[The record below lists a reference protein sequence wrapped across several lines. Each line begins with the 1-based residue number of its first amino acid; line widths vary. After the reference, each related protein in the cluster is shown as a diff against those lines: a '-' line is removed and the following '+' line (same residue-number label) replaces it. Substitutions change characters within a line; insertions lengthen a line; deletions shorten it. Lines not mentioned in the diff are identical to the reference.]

1 MFVVFLVACGSQS
14 VEPIIDNNSI
24 PVANAGEDIKTTTD
38 RSISIEGDASF
49 DPDGDT
55 ITYNWSFTRK
65 PETSSLDESAFRNNK
80 TSLSQ
85 TDFFPDVK
93 GLYIVSLIV
102 IDSQGAESIPDDVI
116 VQVDEGQPPVAIAGM
131 DQNILE
137 GEEVL
142 LDGGASYDPLG
153 RELTYFWNIASQP
166 QASSVTIS
174 EADSVQASIKPDVS
188 GFYLISLQV
197 DNGGAKSEPDVL
209 QISVTAENP
218 LPPEAILG
226 EDVSGLYTCSNYT
239 LDGSASIDPNGDE
252 LEYYWT
258 LQEKPLESKS
268 DNSSFSDRYAQNPD
282 FFPDKKGSYSIS
294 LAVNDGISWSNP
306 DMISLEVEDRPTNS
320 PPVVNAGSAISV
332 DAGNA
337 ECSESGYSY
346 ACGDCAPVSVL
357 IGGNA
362 SANDPDGDPVAFS
375 WSTVEGDIE
384 FTDANSRE
392 TTAVITGAA
401 PEEPGVCTVTEFQVA
416 LTGTDC
422 PQVSSTDTLNINV
435 TCCGIY
441 SAN

>member
-1 MFVVFLVACGSQS
+1 MFVFFLIACGSQS
-14 VEPIIDNNSI
+14 VEPVIDNNSI
-24 PVANAGEDIKTTTD
+24 PVASAGEDIKTTTD
-38 RSISIEGDASF
+38 RSISIDGDASF

-55 ITYNWSFTRK
+55 ITYSWSFMRK
-65 PETSSLDESAFRNNK
+65 PETSSLDESVFRNNN

-85 TDFFPDVK
+85 TDFFPDVT
-93 GLYIVSLIV
+93 GLYIVSLVV
-102 IDSQGAESIPDDVI
+102 IDTQGAESVPDDVI
-116 VQVDEGQPPVAIAGM
+116 VQVDEGQPPIAIAGM

-142 LDGGASYDPLG
+142 LEGGSSYDPLG
-153 RELTYFWNIASQP
+153 RELTYLWTIASQP
-166 QASSVTIS
+166 QESSAMIS
-174 EADSVQASIKPDVS
+174 EPENMQASIKPDVS

-218 LPPEAILG
+218 QPPEAILG

-239 LDGSASIDPNGDE
+239 LDGSASSDPNGDE

-268 DNSSFSDRYAQNPD
+268 DNSSFSDRYAQKPE
-282 FFPDKKGSYSIS
+282 FFPDKKGGYSIS
-294 LAVNDGISWSNP
+294 LAVNDGTSWSNP
-306 DMISLEVEDRPTNS
+306 DVISLEVEERPTNS

-337 ECSESGYSY
+337 ECTESGYSY
-346 ACGDCAPVSVL
+346 ACGDCAPVGVS

-384 FTDANSRE
+384 FMDANSRE
-392 TTAVITGAA
+392 TTAIITGAA

-416 LTGTDC
+416 LTGIDC
-422 PQVSSTDTLNINV
+422 PQVSSTDTVNINV